1 MQTILK
7 QTSGKMDKAIEAFR
21 NELTTVRTGRANASI
36 LDHVEVDYY
45 GSMTPVNQVASIT
58 VVEGKQLVI
67 KPFDRSTL
75 KEIETAILKAN
86 LGFNPQNDG
95 TVVRINVPSLTEDRR
110 KELTKVVSK
119 MAEEAKVAIR
129 NVRRDANDAIK
140 KNKDFPEDI
149 QKDGQEKVQKLTDE
163 QIKLVDKIA
172 EEKAK
177 EIMSV

>member
-7 QTSGKMDKAIEAFR
+7 QTAGKMEKAIEAFR
-21 NELTTVRTGRANASI
+21 SELTTVRTGRANPSI

-45 GSMTPVNQVASIT
+45 SSMTPVNQVASIT

-67 KPFDRSTL
+67 KPFDRSVL

-95 TVVRINVPSLTEDRR
+95 TVIRINVPSLTEDRR

-140 KNKDFPEDI
+140 KNKDFPEDL

-163 QIKLVDKIA
+163 QIKLIDKIA
-172 EEKAK
+172 EEKSK